1 MHFRLDRRSPSVI
14 PMRENNE
21 RVLNQNP
28 RPMRWPIQPI
38 PCLQCNGQII
48 LMHSI
53 LSILPA
59 VVDGQLSN
67 HQHERLFF
75 PPSKTIGHQCCCSST
90 VLSNRRGCSSDSV
103 CLRLR
108 VHLYDCNY
116 PKEPNVLRTLYSR
129 VAGLTDAM
137 ILWIELGRFL
147 CLLADL
153 PCSVCSVRFCPFIP
167 VRM

>member
-1 MHFRLDRRSPSVI
+1 
-14 PMRENNE
+14 
-21 RVLNQNP
+21 
-28 RPMRWPIQPI
+28 MRWPVQPI

-48 LMHSI
+48 LMHST

-67 HQHERLFF
+67 HQHERSFL

-90 VLSNRRGCSSDSV
+90 VLSNRRDCSSDWV

-108 VHLYDCNY
+108 VQ
-116 PKEPNVLRTLYSR
+116 VLRNRMYFVLQSKLHKR

-137 ILWIELGRFL
+137 ISWIESCHFL
-147 CLLADL
+147 CLLAYL
-153 PCSVCSVRFCPFIP
+153 LCFCLFSSSLFVP